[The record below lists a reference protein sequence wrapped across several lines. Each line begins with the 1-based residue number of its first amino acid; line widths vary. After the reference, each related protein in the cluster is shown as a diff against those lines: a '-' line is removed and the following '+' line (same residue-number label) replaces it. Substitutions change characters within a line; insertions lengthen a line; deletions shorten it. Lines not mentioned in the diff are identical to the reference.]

1 MPIYSGS
8 LAEGVRAWGVSPLG
22 VTLVASHL
30 HDHVQRVEDM
40 MDNRL
45 APSSMSR
52 VMTSLRKW
60 DDYCES
66 RGWPTL
72 MDVEVSSRTLLE

>member
-30 HDHVQRVEDM
+30 QELTLGPEKLPITCITNETAATHAEREVEPPLKSKK
-40 MDNRL
+40 NKKE
-45 APSSMSR
+45 A
-52 VMTSLRKW
+52 
-60 DDYCES
+60 
-66 RGWPTL
+66 
-72 MDVEVSSRTLLE
+72 